1 MALSSAHSCV
11 SGHNLT
17 LQPEVPVTPAPMI
30 PDTEEE
36 TLEKLVEVPEL
47 SQAQQAPE
55 AESSME
61 LIPEEHPEHDPNKEN
76 PDQQRREDAVP
87 IQDDVGEQAN
97 TEEDQQ
103 TPPVMLKYRL

>member
-1 MALSSAHSCV
+1 
-11 SGHNLT
+11 
-17 LQPEVPVTPAPMI
+17 MI

-36 TLEKLVEVPEL
+36 TLEELVEVPER
-47 SQAQQAPE
+47 SQAQQAPD

-76 PDQQRREDAVP
+76 PDEQRREDAVP

-97 TEEDQQ
+97 SEEDQQ